1 MKFQLSNIHKYY
13 GVWLNGQLQLAFI
26 TVMEEMLSQFVI
38 FIKLII
44 SISHWSFSGGRVD
57 SSAQT

>member
-26 TVMEEMLSQFVI
+26 DRN
-38 FIKLII
+38 
-44 SISHWSFSGGRVD
+44 GRN
-57 SSAQT
+57 AEPICHFH